1 MKKPTLKAPKLRA
14 PKLKAPDLSGVAGG
28 SRTGQSLL
36 AGVAVL
42 GLVFGVAELRS
53 PATTAADTGGGRT
66 TAQVERTALVCPPP
80 MQGVTGSTSLTLF
93 SPEGGTGSTGTG
105 LIANANAANV
115 IAAQNPVQPAA
126 DPTASAAP
134 SGAAPSGQPAGA
146 PSGQPSGAPAAG
158 QSPAPVVDA
167 LISLAK
173 PGVPATGPANNSD
186 TAPGTFAA
194 ATGNLA
200 PGFTAT
206 QVTTSENGGTSL
218 SGADCVPSGTS
229 FWFAGA
235 STGPHRVDYVTL
247 VNADTL
253 PAVVDLKMYGA
264 KGLIDN
270 ELATGIAVAPGQS
283 QTLLLSSLTKG
294 PVDDL
299 ALHVVTRS
307 GRIGAGVHAIDTG
320 KGTDWLEPSADPAP
334 SVTVPGI
341 PDDVTTAHLVVAT
354 DSADDADLK
363 VQLSGKN
370 GWFTP
375 AGKESIHVKAGMT
388 AVLDF
393 QFTAETRE
401 GASAIRLTPTSP
413 DHPTPVVAGLRVDR
427 ENKGKT
433 EATWLSG
440 GSPVGARASVADNR
454 AGQTKLLLTAVD
466 ADAKVKVTSSAGA
479 NGGTP
484 GSKDVD
490 VPVGT
495 TVTVEGIDPA
505 GANGPYALTV
515 QTVSGGPV
523 LAARQLSAVTKDV
536 PTFTTQQ
543 FRDDH
548 ATVEV
553 PRVAADPGVVLG
565 TK

>member
-1 MKKPTLKAPKLRA
+1 MKKPTLKAPKF
-14 PKLKAPDLSGVAGG
+14 KAPDLGAVTGG

-42 GLVFGVAELRS
+42 GLVFGIAELRS
-53 PATTAADTGGGRT
+53 PATSAADAGGART

-80 MQGVTGSTSLTLF
+80 MQGVTGSTNLTLF
-93 SPEGGTGSTGTG
+93 SPEGGTGSTGSG
-105 LIANANAANV
+105 LLAEANADNV
-115 IAAQNPVQPAA
+115 VAAQSPAR
-126 DPTASAAP
+126 AAP
-134 SGAAPSGQPAGA
+134 TKPSGA
-146 PSGQPSGAPAAG
+146 PSGSPSEQPSGSPSAAPNAG
-158 QSPAPVVDA
+158 APVVDA
-167 LISLAK
+167 RVTLAK
-173 PGVPATGPANNSD
+173 PGVPATGPAANND
-186 TAPGTFAA
+186 NAPGSFAI

-206 QVTTSENGGTSL
+206 QVTSSENGGTSL
-218 SGADCVPSGTS
+218 AGADCVPSGTS

-235 STGPHRVDYVTL
+235 STAGNRVDYVTL
-247 VNADTL
+247 VNADSL
-253 PAVVDLKMYGA
+253 PAVVDLRMYGD
-264 KGLIDN
+264 KGLIEN
-270 ELATGIAVAPGQS
+270 ELASSISIAPGQT

-307 GRIGAGVHAIDTG
+307 GRVGAGVHAIDTG
-320 KGTDWLEPSADPAP
+320 KGTDWLEPSADPGP

-388 AVLDF
+388 ATLDF
-393 QFTAETRE
+393 QFSAETRE
-401 GASAIRLTPTSP
+401 GASAIRLTPSSAG
-413 DHPTPVVAGLRVDR
+413 HPTPVVAGLRVDR

-440 GSPVGARASVADNR
+440 GSPVGDRASVADNR
-454 AGQTKLLLTAVD
+454 AGQTKLMLTAVD
-466 ADAKVKVTSSAGA
+466 ADAKVKVSSSAGA
-479 NGGTP
+479 SGGTP
-484 GSKDVD
+484 VTKDVD
-490 VPVGT
+490 VPAGT
-495 TVTVEGIDPA
+495 TVTVEGIDPE
-505 GANGPYALTV
+505 GANGPYALTLR
-515 QTVSGGPV
+515 TLGGGPV
-523 LAARQLSAVTKDV
+523 LATRQLSVTTKDV
-536 PTFTTQQ
+536 PAFTTQR

-553 PRVAADPGVVLG
+553 PRVAADPGIVLR
-565 TK
+565 

>member
-1 MKKPTLKAPKLRA
+1 MKKPTLKAPTFKA
-14 PKLKAPDLSGVAGG
+14 PKLKAPDLSAVAGG

-42 GLVFGVAELRS
+42 GLVFGVAELRQ
-53 PATTAADTGGGRT
+53 PATSATAAGGTRT
-66 TAQVERTALVCPPP
+66 TAQVERSSLVCPPP

-93 SPEGGTGSTGTG
+93 SPEGGTGSAGTG
-105 LIANANAANV
+105 RLAEANADNV
-115 IAAQNPVQPAA
+115 LAAQNLAQPAA
-126 DPTASAAP
+126 SAQPSGSPSDAP
-134 SGAAPSGQPAGA
+134 SGTPSDA
-146 PSGQPSGAPAAG
+146 PSGQPSGSPSAPAA
-158 QSPAPVVDA
+158 PVLDA
-167 LISLAK
+167 RVSLAK
-173 PGVPATGPANNSD
+173 PGVPATGPAANND
-186 TAPGTFAA
+186 EAPGSFAI

-235 STGPHRVDYVTL
+235 STGGNRTDYVTL
-247 VNADTL
+247 VNADSL
-253 PAVVDLKMYGA
+253 PAVVDLHMYGD
-264 KGLIDN
+264 KGAIDN

-283 QTLLLSSLTKG
+283 QRLLLSSYTKG
-294 PVDDL
+294 AVDDL
-299 ALHVVTRS
+299 ALHIVTRS
-307 GRIGAGVHAIDTG
+307 GRIGAGVHAIDTN

-375 AGKESIHVKAGMT
+375 AGKETIHVKAGMT
-388 AVLDF
+388 ATLDF
-393 QFTAETRE
+393 QFSAENRE
-401 GASAIRLTPTSP
+401 GASAIRLTPTNQE
-413 DHPTPVVAGLRVDR
+413 HPTPIVAGLRVDR

-440 GSPVGARASVADNR
+440 GSPVGARASIADNR
-454 AGQTKLLLTAVD
+454 AGQTKLILTAVD
-466 ADAKVKVTSSAGA
+466 TDAKVKVTSSAGA
-479 NGGTP
+479 SGGNPAT
-484 GSKDVD
+484 KDVD
-490 VPVGT
+490 VPAGT
-495 TVTVEGIDPA
+495 TVTVEGIDPE
-505 GANGPYALTV
+505 GANGPYALTL
-515 QTVSGGPV
+515 QTLGGGPV
-523 LAARQLSAVTKDV
+523 LATRQLSAVTKDV

-553 PRVAADPGVVLG
+553 PHVAADPGIVLG
-565 TK
+565 

>member
-1 MKKPTLKAPKLRA
+1 MKKPTLKAPKLKA
-14 PKLKAPDLSGVAGG
+14 PKLKAPDLSAVAGG

-42 GLVFGVAELRS
+42 GLVFGVAELRAPAA
-53 PATTAADTGGGRT
+53 PATDTGART

-80 MQGVTGSTSLTLF
+80 MQGVTGSTNLTLF
-93 SPEGGTGSTGTG
+93 SPEGGTGATGTG
-105 LIANANAANV
+105 RLAEASADNV
-115 IAAQNPVQPAA
+115 VAAQNLAQ
-126 DPTASAAP
+126 PTAGAQPSGSPSAAP
-134 SGAAPSGQPAGA
+134 AGSPSE
-146 PSGQPSGAPAAG
+146 QPSGSPAAAT
-158 QSPAPVVDA
+158 PELDA
-167 LISLAK
+167 RVTLDK
-173 PGVPATGPANNSD
+173 PGAPATGPAANND
-186 TAPGTFAA
+186 EAPGSFAI

-235 STGPHRVDYVTL
+235 SSGANRVDYVTL
-247 VNADTL
+247 VNADSL
-253 PAVVDLKMYGA
+253 PAVVDLHMYGD
-264 KGLIDN
+264 KGAIDN

-283 QTLLLSSLTKG
+283 QRLLLSSYTKG
-294 PVDDL
+294 AVDDL
-299 ALHVVTRS
+299 ALHIVTRS
-307 GRIGAGVHAIDTG
+307 GRIGAGVHASDTG

-334 SVTVPGI
+334 AVTVPGI

-388 AVLDF
+388 ATLDF
-393 QFTAETRE
+393 QFSSENRE
-401 GASAIRLTPTSP
+401 GASAIRLTPTSQ

-433 EATWLSG
+433 ESTWLSG
-440 GSPVGARASVADNR
+440 GSPVGARASIADNR
-454 AGQTKLLLTAVD
+454 AGQTKLILTAVD
-466 ADAKVKVTSSAGA
+466 TDAKVKVTSSAGA
-479 NGGTP
+479 SGGTP
-484 GSKDVD
+484 ATKDVD
-490 VPVGT
+490 VPAGT
-495 TVTVEGIDPA
+495 TVTVEGIDPQ
-505 GANGPYALTV
+505 GANGPYALTL
-515 QTVSGGPV
+515 QTLKGGPV
-523 LAARQLSAVTKDV
+523 LATRQLSAVTKDV

-553 PRVAADPGVVLG
+553 PHVAADPGIVLG
-565 TK
+565 